1 MSTCYPVRV
10 TPPPTVISNLTPDDV
25 SAALRLSTQAGW
37 NQLEADWLRVMK
49 LWPDGCFAIRDDDGA
64 VIATSTRASYG
75 GVGWIGMVLVDE
87 PRRGKGLG
95 RAILGAAV
103 AAGKNLETIGLDATD
118 LGMPVYL
125 KHGFAAQM
133 TIDRWGGSVNR
144 PCQSSARL
152 AVEADWPAIL
162 DLDRRATGVE
172 RGGLLRALAGEP
184 GVRLR
189 VIEEY
194 ERLSGFGFA
203 RPGRVA
209 GHIGP
214 VVAKSAEVAAE
225 LTCALCNEQRV
236 FIDVPAT
243 PTNAAFTAWLE
254 QSSLSV
260 LRGLTR
266 MARPAREEPLLAG
279 PRAFATAAL
288 ELG

>member
-1 MSTCYPVRV
+1 MASHSPL
-10 TPPPTVISNLTPDDV
+10 ISKFVPGDV
-25 SAALRLSTQAGW
+25 AAALRLSTQAGW
-37 NQLEADWLRVMK
+37 NQLEADWSRLIH
-49 LWPDGCFAIRDDDGA
+49 LWPDACFAIRDEDGA
-64 VIATSTRASYG
+64 VIATSTLASYG
-75 GVGWIGMVLVDE
+75 GVGWVGMVLVDE
-87 PRRGKGLG
+87 PLRGRGLG

-103 AAGKNLETIGLDATD
+103 VTGEKLDAIGLDATD
-118 LGMPVYL
+118 LGMPVYA
-125 KHGFAAQM
+125 KHGFTSQ
-133 TIDRWGGSVNR
+133 IPINRWGGSVNR
-144 PCQSSARL
+144 PCQSGARP
-152 AVEADWPAIL
+152 AVDDDWHAIL
-162 DLDRRATGVE
+162 EMDCRATGVD
-172 RGGLLRALAGEP
+172 RSTLLRAMADEP

-209 GHIGP
+209 GHVGP

-254 QSSLSV
+254 QSSLSI
-260 LRGLTR
+260 LRRLTR
-266 MARPAREEPLLAG
+266 MVRPAREEPLLAG
-279 PRAFATAAL
+279 PRVFATAAL